1 MGTKGKRP
9 LRSQNIQNPEPDL
22 IVGVDSII
30 KNAVDNRYLDDKG
43 NLLLDK
49 IAEKYNIAVK
59 YEDLPSSESGYI
71 KSEDGIYTIGINR
84 KHNPR
89 RQRFTFAHELGHYF
103 LHRSDG
109 SGDTIYRDE
118 IFFRIENSS
127 SIEYAANEFASRLL
141 IPEDRL
147 ENKLREGMC
156 DIKDLADYFNV
167 SAPAMKYRII
177 SLGYTISDD

>member
-9 LRSQNIQNPEPDL
+9 LRGQNIQNPEPDL
-22 IVGVDSII
+22 ITGVDDII
-30 KNAVDNRYLDDKG
+30 RDAVDNRYVDSNG

-49 IAEKYNIAVK
+49 IAEKQNIAVK
-59 YEDLPSSESGYI
+59 YEDLPTSESGYI
-71 KSEDGIYTIGINR
+71 KREDDKYTIGINK

-103 LHRSDG
+103 LHRSDN
-109 SGDTIYRDE
+109 SGDTLYRDE

-156 DIKDLADYFNV
+156 DIKNLADYFNV
-167 SAPAMKYRII
+167 SVPAMKYRVV
-177 SLGYTISDD
+177 SLGYTINDD

>member
-9 LRSQNIQNPEPDL
+9 LRGYNELNPEPDL
-22 IVGVDSII
+22 IIGVDDII
-30 KNAVDNRYLDDKG
+30 KDAVENNCVDGNG

-49 IAEKYNIAVK
+49 IAEKQNIAVV

-71 KSEDGIYTIGINR
+71 RRDNNQYTIGINR

-103 LHRSDG
+103 LHRTDTA
-109 SGDTIYRDE
+109 GDTILRDE

-147 ENKLREGMC
+147 EQKLKDGIC
-156 DIKDLADYFNV
+156 DIKSLADFFDV
-167 SAPAMKYRII
+167 SVPAMKYRVI
-177 SLGYTISDD
+177 SLGYTINDD